1 MTATSRAHETIRTC
15 QDLIRHKR
23 NARHP
28 FFQDL
33 SRPLP
38 TPQLRAWAEQKYHQ
52 VYLQNP
58 IFGTLHGKTQFE
70 DVRAWMVEQ
79 LIAEETA
86 LTCGSDSHY
95 NLMRRFAEACGA
107 PAASFAPEAA
117 HPEVRAYVDRLL
129 STMRDESFVLG
140 LLAIYA
146 IEAQSGESVGK
157 LLGWLR
163 QHYRFAER
171 ELEWFAVHAA
181 DDDDHA
187 STGLG
192 LVLKYAHLVD
202 DFPVAAPRVVGA
214 ICDAWLT
221 LHDHYR
227 RLVTEAAP
235 P

>member
-1 MTATSRAHETIRTC
+1 MVATLRAQETIQRC
-15 QDLIRHKR
+15 QALIRDKR

-28 FFQDL
+28 FFRDL
-33 SRPLP
+33 ARPLP
-38 TPQLRAWAEQKYHQ
+38 TRALRAWAEQKYHQ

-58 IFGTLHGKTQFE
+58 IFGTLHGKTQLE
-70 DVRAWMVEQ
+70 DVRSWMVEQ

-107 PAASFAPEAA
+107 PEASFAPEAA
-117 HPEVRAYVDRLL
+117 HPEIRTYVELLL

-146 IEAQSGESVGK
+146 IEAQSGESVGR

-163 QHYRFAER
+163 QHYAFTDAQ
-171 ELEWFAVHAA
+171 LEWFAVHTA

-187 STGLG
+187 SVGLG

-214 ICDAWLT
+214 ICDAWLV

-227 RLVTEAAP
+227 RLLTEV
-235 P
+235 

>member
-1 MTATSRAHETIRTC
+1 MSATAPDESIRMC
-15 QDLIRHKR
+15 QSLIRQKR
-23 NARHP
+23 NSLHP
-28 FFQDL
+28 FFGDL

-38 TPQLRAWAEQKYHQ
+38 TSQLRAWAEQKYHQ

-58 IFGTLHGKTQFE
+58 IFGTLHGKTQYE

-79 LIAEETA
+79 LVAEETGLA
-86 LTCGSDSHY
+86 CGSDSHY

-107 PAASFAPEAA
+107 ATASFAPEAA
-117 HPEVRAYVDRLL
+117 HPAVLAYVDSLL
-129 STMRDESFVLG
+129 STMRNESFVLG

-146 IEAQSGESVGK
+146 IEAQSGESVSK
-157 LLGWLR
+157 LLSWLR
-163 QHYRFAER
+163 QNYRFTDH
-171 ELEWFAVHAA
+171 ELEWFTVHAA

-187 STGLG
+187 SKGLA

-202 DFPVAAPRVVGA
+202 DFATSAPRVVGA

-227 RLVTEAAP
+227 RLVTEDISP
-235 P
+235 

>member
-1 MTATSRAHETIRTC
+1 MTVHDTIGQC
-15 QDLIRHKR
+15 QALIRDKR

-28 FFQDL
+28 FFTKLD
-33 SRPLP
+33 RPVPKRSLA
-38 TPQLRAWAEQKYHQ
+38 AWAEQKYHQ

-58 IFGTLHGKTQFE
+58 IFGTIHGKTQFE
-70 DVRAWMVEQ
+70 DVRQWMVTQ
-79 LIAEETA
+79 LIAEETS

-107 PAASFAPEAA
+107 PAAGFAPEAA
-117 HPEVRAYVDRLL
+117 HPEVRAYVDVLL
-129 STMRDESFVLG
+129 STMRDESFAVG

-163 QHYRFAER
+163 QEYDFTDRD
-171 ELEWFAVHAA
+171 LEWFAVHAS

-187 STGLG
+187 GTGLG
-192 LVLKYAHLVD
+192 LVRKYAHLAG
-202 DFPVAAPRVVGA
+202 DFAVAAPRAVACV
-214 ICDAWLT
+214 CDAWLV

-227 RLVTEAAP
+227 GLLGEAT
-235 P
+235 